1 MRTKAEGLYQLPQA
15 KILNNVCSGSEPDLD
30 AEPQS
35 GPLFTSKDGQRISH
49 RQALRRFFTLW
60 HEIAHLLTLTHK
72 LEPPFH
78 RSADVPCP
86 LERLM
91 DIIAGEIAFY
101 DPIFVPQLVAEI
113 QRSGTARLKTS
124 A

>member
-1 MRTKAEGLYQLPQA
+1 
-15 KILNNVCSGSEPDLD
+15 
-30 AEPQS
+30 
-35 GPLFTSKDGQRISH
+35 
-49 RQALRRFFTLW
+49 
-60 HEIAHLLTLTHK
+60 
-72 LEPPFH
+72 
-78 RSADVPCP
+78 
-86 LERLM
+86 M

>member
-1 MRTKAEGLYQLPQA
+1 MPFDQR
-15 KILNNVCSGSEPDLD
+15 NV
-30 AEPQS
+30 
-35 GPLFTSKDGQRISH
+35 
-49 RQALRRFFTLW
+49 
-60 HEIAHLLTLTHK
+60 LLELVIPT
-72 LEPPFH
+72 